1 MMNHNRNNS
10 KRPRILFII
19 LIMICLGLIAAS
31 VSGRNAGSSRGVV
44 SLILRPMQS
53 GINTLGGFVS
63 SASEKKKTENS
74 LESEN
79 ENLQN
84 QVEELQAQV
93 TSLQQNITDYNE
105 LLKLT
110 GLTEKYPGYKM
121 TGARIIGKDPG
132 NWYSTFTINKGSRD
146 GIKKDMNVVAEKG
159 LVGIVTQV
167 GLTSS
172 VVRSIIDDTSSVSAM
187 ISKNYDNCV
196 VEGDL
201 TLLNKGLLSVSMIS
215 DNTSVV
221 DGDEVVTSY
230 VSDKYLPGILIG
242 YISNIQADDTKLSYH
257 ADLTPVVDFQH
268 LSTVM
273 VIKTLKSDLD
283 TEQQSTDQ
291 SESETQG

>member
-1 MMNHNRNNS
+1 MNHNRNNS